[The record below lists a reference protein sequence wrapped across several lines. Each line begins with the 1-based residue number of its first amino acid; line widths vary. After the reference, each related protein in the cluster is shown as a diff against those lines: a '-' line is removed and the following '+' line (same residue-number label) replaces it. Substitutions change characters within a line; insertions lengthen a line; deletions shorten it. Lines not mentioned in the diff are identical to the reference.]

1 MKNKLIITVNPGAT
15 TTRCAIY
22 ETNHELVSGTAEQVI
37 EHSDNDLARFEAIS
51 DQLEYRYRPVLD
63 FVRQHVD
70 DNNRSGLVACAGRG
84 GMLTPVPP
92 GVIRINDELVRFSLE
107 TPVYQHAS
115 NLGAPLAHRLAGEY
129 GVEAFIADPVGVD
142 EFTDIAR
149 ISGSPEFNRFSFVH
163 ALNIRSTVRRLAKLL
178 EKTVEELRLVVA
190 HLGAGFSIAAVDRG
204 RLIDNSNRMECSP
217 FTPERTGGLPP
228 ITLIEACYSGKW
240 TKAELLQ
247 KLYGQGGVFAYLGT
261 RDMRKVEQRIE
272 QGDDNAALIYDA
284 LLYQIAKA
292 VGAMA
297 ATMEFRIDGIVLTGG
312 LANSKKLTGRLTS
325 KMENLAPV
333 FVFAGS
339 NENQALAEAVIAA
352 LDAGGRYMD
361 WPVPA
366 QVTARYYSRR

>member
-1 MKNKLIITVNPGAT
+1 MQPRLIITVNPGAT
-15 TTRCAIY
+15 TTRCAFY
-22 ETNHELVSGTAEQVI
+22 QTSNDLVSCIAEEVI
-37 EHSDNDLARFEAIS
+37 EHSDSELGRFEAIS
-51 DQLEYRYRPVLD
+51 DQLEYRYQLVLD
-63 FVRQHVD
+63 FVRRHI
-70 DNNRSGLVACAGRG
+70 NGENIPGLVACAGRG

-92 GVIRINDELVRFSLE
+92 GVIRVNDDLVRFSLE
-107 TPVYQHAS
+107 TPVYEHAS
-115 NLGAPLAHRLAGEY
+115 NLGAPLAQRLAGVY

-142 EFTDIAR
+142 EFTDVAR
-149 ISGSPEFNRFSFVH
+149 ISGNPEFHRFSFVH
-163 ALNIRSTVRRLAKLL
+163 ALNIRSTVRQVTGLL

-228 ITLIEACYSGKW
+228 VPLIETCYSGKW
-240 TKAELLQ
+240 TKAELLK

-261 RDMRKVEQRIE
+261 RDMREVEQRIE
-272 QGDDNAALIYDA
+272 KGDDDAALIYDA
-284 LLYQIAKA
+284 MLYQVCKA

-297 ATMEFRIDGIVLTGG
+297 STMDFKIDGIVLTGG

-352 LDAGGRYMD
+352 LDAGGQYMD
-361 WPVPA
+361 WPIPE
-366 QVTARYYSRR
+366 QVTARDNSRQ

>member
-1 MKNKLIITVNPGAT
+1 MQNKLIITVNPGAT

-22 ETNHELVSGTAEQVI
+22 ETTNRSVAATAEEVI
-37 EHSDNDLARFEAIS
+37 EHSDRELARFETIS
-51 DQLEYRYRPVLD
+51 NQLEYRYRLVFE
-63 FVRQHVD
+63 FVRQHID
-70 DNNRSGLVACAGRG
+70 DNRSAPVACAGRG

-92 GVIRINDELVRFSLE
+92 GVIKVNDDLVRFSLE
-107 TPVYQHAS
+107 TPVYEHAS
-115 NLGAPLAHRLAGEY
+115 NLGAPLAHRLAGVY
-129 GVEAFIADPVGVD
+129 GVDAFIADPVGVD

-149 ISGSPEFNRFSFVH
+149 ISGSPEFHRFSFVH
-163 ALNIRSTVRRLAKLL
+163 ALNIRSTARRVADLL
-178 EKTVEELRLVVA
+178 GKPVAELRLVVA

-217 FTPERTGGLPP
+217 FTPERSGGLPP

-261 RDMRKVEQRIE
+261 RDMREVEHRIE
-272 QGDDNAALIYDA
+272 TGDDNAALIYDA
-284 LLYQIAKA
+284 MLYQVAKA

-297 ATMEFRIDGIVLTGG
+297 STMDFNIDGIVLTGG
-312 LANSKKLTGRLTS
+312 LANSKKLTDRLTS

-339 NENQALAEAVIAA
+339 NENQALAEAVVTA
-352 LDAGGRYMD
+352 LEPGGKIMD
-361 WPVPA
+361 WPIPVHATSRYPA
-366 QVTARYYSRR
+366 RP

>member
-1 MKNKLIITVNPGAT
+1 MQNKLIITVNPGAT

-22 ETNHELVSGTAEQVI
+22 ETSNGSVAGIAEEVI
-37 EHSDNDLARFEAIS
+37 EHGDGELARFDAIS
-51 DQLEYRYRPVLD
+51 KQLEYRYRLVFE
-63 FVRQHVD
+63 FVRQHIND
-70 DNNRSGLVACAGRG
+70 DNRAALVACAGRG

-92 GVIRINDELVRFSLE
+92 GVIKVNDDLVRFSLE
-107 TPVYQHAS
+107 TPVYEHAS
-115 NLGAPLAHRLAGEY
+115 NLGAPLAHRLAGVY
-129 GVEAFIADPVGVD
+129 GVDAFIADPVGVD

-149 ISGSPEFNRFSFVH
+149 ISGSPEFHRFSFVH
-163 ALNIRSTVRRLAKLL
+163 ALNIRSTARRLAQHLK
-178 EKTVEELRLVVA
+178 KTVADLRLVTA

-261 RDMRKVEQRIE
+261 RDMREVERRIE
-272 QGDDNAALIYDA
+272 KGDDNAALIYDA
-284 LLYQIAKA
+284 MLYQIAKA

-297 ATMEFRIDGIVLTGG
+297 ATMDFTIDGIVLTGG
-312 LANSKKLTGRLTS
+312 LANSNRLTDRLTS
-325 KMENLAPV
+325 KLENLAPV

-339 NENQALAEAVIAA
+339 NENQALAEAVVTA
-352 LDAGGRYMD
+352 LDPGGNFMD

-366 QVTARYYSRR
+366 HTDSRYPAVP

>member
-1 MKNKLIITVNPGAT
+1 MQNKLIITVNPGAT

-22 ETNHELVSGTAEQVI
+22 ETSNGSVAGIAEEVI
-37 EHSDNDLARFEAIS
+37 EHGDGELARFDAIS
-51 DQLEYRYRPVLD
+51 KQLEYRYRLVFE
-63 FVRQHVD
+63 FVRQHVND
-70 DNNRSGLVACAGRG
+70 DNRAALVACAGRG

-92 GVIRINDELVRFSLE
+92 GVIKVNDDLVRFSLE
-107 TPVYQHAS
+107 TPVYEHAS
-115 NLGAPLAHRLAGEY
+115 NLGAPLAHRLAGVY
-129 GVEAFIADPVGVD
+129 GVDAFIADPVGVD
-142 EFTDIAR
+142 EFTDMAR
-149 ISGSPEFNRFSFVH
+149 ISGSPEFHRFSFVH
-163 ALNIRSTVRRLAKLL
+163 ALNIRSTARRLAQQLK
-178 EKTVEELRLVVA
+178 KTVADLRLVTA

-261 RDMRKVEQRIE
+261 RDMREVERRIE
-272 QGDDNAALIYDA
+272 EGDDNAALVYDA
-284 LLYQIAKA
+284 MLYQIAKA

-297 ATMEFRIDGIVLTGG
+297 ATMDFTIDGIVLTGG
-312 LANSKKLTGRLTS
+312 LANSNRLTDRLTS
-325 KMENLAPV
+325 KLENLAPV

-339 NENQALAEAVIAA
+339 NENQALAEAVVTA
-352 LDAGGRYMD
+352 LAPGGKFMD

-366 QVTARYYSRR
+366 HTDSRYPAVP